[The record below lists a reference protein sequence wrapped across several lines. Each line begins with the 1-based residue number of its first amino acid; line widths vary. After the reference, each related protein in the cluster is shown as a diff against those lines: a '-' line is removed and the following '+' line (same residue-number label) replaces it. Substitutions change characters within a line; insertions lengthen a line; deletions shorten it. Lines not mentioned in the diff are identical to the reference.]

1 LNNLLLKNK
10 GLNIDAAGKT
20 GQLSGSKGTNP
31 SGASFPLRG
40 VPGTQIMTCIKTF
53 STSFPHIVAR
63 LRLAYENGG
72 FTVHNGDLMQI
83 VSFDEI
89 DSGRGVIVDLV
100 PAQFGAHAD
109 VWQHAA

>member
-1 LNNLLLKNK
+1 
-10 GLNIDAAGKT
+10 
-20 GQLSGSKGTNP
+20 
-31 SGASFPLRG
+31 
-40 VPGTQIMTCIKTF
+40 MTSIKTF
-53 STSFPHIVAR
+53 STSFPHIVVR

>member
-1 LNNLLLKNK
+1 
-10 GLNIDAAGKT
+10 
-20 GQLSGSKGTNP
+20 
-31 SGASFPLRG
+31 
-40 VPGTQIMTCIKTF
+40 
-53 STSFPHIVAR
+53 
-63 LRLAYENGG
+63 
-72 FTVHNGDLMQI
+72 MQI